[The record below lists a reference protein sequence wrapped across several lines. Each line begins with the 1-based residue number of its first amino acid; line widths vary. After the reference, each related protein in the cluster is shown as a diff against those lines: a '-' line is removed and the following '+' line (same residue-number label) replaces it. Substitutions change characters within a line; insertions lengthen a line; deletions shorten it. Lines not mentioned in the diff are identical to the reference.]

1 MIRLKK
7 ILQSWQDGIM
17 DKIIINDLS
26 LKRQLDS
33 VADLNQQLVAT
44 VKLISS
50 LVVAR
55 ELIRCSRSLINS
67 VVCDG
72 KPLIRH
78 VAESFDRD
86 SRLQIMTWLTN
97 HGPFWDD
104 TRTEVDFD
112 SFNYQGV
119 DVTDQGLG
127 EAGRLHFMGVSA
139 WSYSFKGGEI
149 DFCNTPISISH
160 SLEDILVGSYDVDNV
175 WDVCDVGEKLKALVV
190 PPASWEEMLKVS
202 IDSFKYL
209 AFLSEPHLD
218 LIATPF
224 SRGASERIY
233 LLLGVL
239 NKIAQNTNDDG
250 SRNEAAKNLYETFF
264 VGEKPAFTDESDS
277 NKKEFKKELTFVN
290 SDGEGVF
297 APWHGKI
304 NSPKI
309 RIHFEWP
316 RPINQKI
323 IKVLFIGP
331 KITKK

>member
-1 MIRLKK
+1 
-7 ILQSWQDGIM
+7 M
-17 DKIIINDLS
+17 DKLIVNDLS
-26 LKRQLDS
+26 IKRQVAS
-33 VADLNQQLVAT
+33 VVDLNQQLVAT

-55 ELIRCSRSLINS
+55 ELIRCSRNLINS
-67 VVCDG
+67 VVCDE

-78 VAESFDRD
+78 VVDSFERD

-104 TRTEVDFD
+104 TRTKVDFD
-112 SFNYQGV
+112 SFNYQGIN
-119 DVTDQGLG
+119 VTEQGLG
-127 EAGRLHFMGVSA
+127 EVGRLLSMGVNA

-149 DFCNTPISISH
+149 DFSNTPISISH
-160 SLEDILVGSYDVDNV
+160 SLEDIVVGSYDVNNI
-175 WDVCDVGEKLKALVV
+175 WDIGEVSEKLKTLVV
-190 PPASWEEMLKVS
+190 PSASWEEMLKTATG
-202 IDSFKYL
+202 SFKYL
-209 AFLSEPHLD
+209 TFLSEPHLD

-224 SRGASERIY
+224 SRGASGRIF

-239 NKIAQNTNDDG
+239 DKIAQNTNDDG
-250 SRNEAAKNLYETFF
+250 SRNEVAKDLYDTFF
-264 VGEKPAFTDESDS
+264 VGEKPAFTDESES
-277 NKKEFKKELTFVN
+277 NKNDFKKDMTFVN
-290 SDGEGVF
+290 SNGECVF

-316 RPINQKI
+316 RPANQKI
-323 IKVLFIGP
+323 INVLFIGP